1 MYKCVMKTN
10 ISEAIYDI
18 SEAIY
23 KDMCRYN
30 CDKND
35 SDGEL
40 NEIINN
46 CVDNHCDNMTK
57 YELNKTMLEYGIDNA
72 VNKYSVDKDLNKI
85 SSDKF
90 SKNIIKNLVINSYE
104 IYYINI

>member
-1 MYKCVMKTN
+1 MYKCIMKTN

-35 SDGEL
+35 SDCKL

-46 CVDNHCDNMTK
+46 YVDNHCDNMTK
-57 YELNKTMLEYGIDNA
+57 YELNKTMIEYGIDNA

-85 SSDKF
+85 SSDNF
-90 SKNIIKNLVINSYE
+90 SKNIVKNLVMKSYE
-104 IYYINI
+104 ITI

>member
-35 SDGEL
+35 SDSEL

-46 CVDNHCDNMTK
+46 YVDNHFDNMTM
-57 YELNKTMLEYGIDNA
+57 YDFNKIMLEYGIDNA
-72 VNKYSVDKDLNKI
+72 VTKYSVDKDLNKI
-85 SSDKF
+85 SYDNF
-90 SKNIIKNLVINSYE
+90 TKNIVKNLVMNSYE
-104 IYYINI
+104 IAI